1 MRADIQAML
10 EKQAAWQ
17 RSRADKSWAEKLR
30 ACVALRRG
38 LTHLKKQAPAG
49 SSLEPRRQPES
60 DQK

>member
-38 LTHLKKQAPAG
+38 LTHLRIRAPAG
-49 SSLEPRRQPES
+49 SSQEPQRLLET
-60 DQK
+60 D